1 MTGSD
6 RVERLHGKEIMQ
18 MLETPVGK
26 AEVIQLVLMMQSDID
41 KLMGEIESS
50 VRWSRDNYE
59 RSIELARERGSHAA
73 DSGNDNG

>member
-1 MTGSD
+1 MRSE

-59 RSIELARERGSHAA
+59 RSIELARERGSRAA
-73 DSGNDNG
+73 DSEDDSG

>member
-1 MTGSD
+1 MGSE

-18 MLETPVGK
+18 MLETETGR

-50 VRWSRDNYE
+50 VRWTRDNYE
-59 RSIELARERGSHAA
+59 RSIELARERGNH
-73 DSGNDNG
+73 G

>member
-1 MTGSD
+1 MRSE

-59 RSIELARERGSHAA
+59 RSIELARERGSRAA
-73 DSGNDNG
+73 DSEDDNG